1 MPHLKLIH
9 TGPIYRNPNP
19 GYQHTTALF
28 SHIVQIS
35 DQELLCTYN
44 RGQAMYA
51 ADLAFWQARSLD
63 GGQTW
68 PEQNR
73 ITDRTLDDRPYSY
86 HGPFVSRMGDGLL
99 VIVAFRVDRSD
110 PERPIFNEATGG
122 LTALEVILQRSGD
135 NGRTWSAPEII
146 NVPDGLVITPS
157 CGIVELPDGTWFL
170 AYDQWHAF
178 DDPGPYRPRTVAFFS
193 TDRGYTWGDPVTFA
207 DGASL
212 GKGFW
217 HGRIM
222 PMVDGRLF
230 TLFWSADMR
239 QNGRD
244 LPLHRSFGSAGGRS
258 WTFPEATNLPGQTNN
273 AVDLGEGLMAAIYT
287 SRAAPQPGFRVALS
301 TDNGLTW
308 DLDNQ
313 LLLWDASG
321 RDRLGVSA
329 PESYPRSHDT
339 IAFGAPTAMRLG
351 DGHILVSFWCTE
363 MAITHIRCARLRVEN
378 S

>member
-1 MPHLKLIH
+1 MPRLQLIH
-9 TGPIYRNPNP
+9 SGPIYRNPDP
-19 GYQHTTALF
+19 GYQHITALF

-51 ADLAFWQARSLD
+51 ADLTFWQARSLD
-63 GGQTW
+63 GGHTW
-68 PEQNR
+68 SEHNP
-73 ITDRTLDDRPYSY
+73 ITDRTHDDRHYSY
-86 HGPFVSRMGDGLL
+86 HGPFISRMRDGLL

-110 PERPIFNEATGG
+110 PERPIFNEKTGG
-122 LTALEVILQRSGD
+122 LTALDVILQRSSD
-135 NGRTWSAPEII
+135 NGRSWSAPALIAI
-146 NVPDGLVITPS
+146 PDGMVITPS
-157 CGIVELPDGTWFL
+157 CGIVELSNGAWLL

-193 TDRGYTWGDPVTFA
+193 TDQGQSWSDPVTFA
-207 DGASL
+207 DGAAE

-217 HGRIM
+217 HGRIT

-230 TLFWSADMR
+230 SLFWSADMT
-239 QNGRD
+239 QNTRD
-244 LPLHRSFGSAGGRS
+244 LPLHCSFGSADGRS
-258 WTFPEATNLPGQTNN
+258 WTFPEPTNLPGQTNN
-273 AVDLGEGLMAAIYT
+273 AVDLGDGLMVAIYT
-287 SRAAPQPGFRVALS
+287 SRVEPQPGFRVALS

-313 LLLWDASG
+313 LLLWDATG

-339 IAFGAPTAMRLG
+339 IAFGAPTAMRLLN
-351 DGHILVSFWCTE
+351 DDIFVSFWCNE
-363 MAITHIRCARLRVEN
+363 MSITHIRCARLRVTA
-378 S
+378 

>member
-1 MPHLKLIH
+1 MPHLNLIH
-9 TGPIYRNPNP
+9 SDPIYRNPDP
-19 GYQHTTALF
+19 GYHHITALF

-51 ADLAFWQARSLD
+51 TDLTFWQTCSHD
-63 GGQTW
+63 GGLTW
-68 PEQNR
+68 AEHIP
-73 ITDRTLDDRPYSY
+73 ITERSHDDRPYSY
-86 HGPFVSRMGDGLL
+86 HGPFVSRMRDGLL

-110 PERPIFNEATGG
+110 PDRPIFNEKTGG
-122 LTALEVILQRSGD
+122 LTALEVFLQRSSD
-135 NGRTWSAPEII
+135 NGRSWSAPEIVAI
-146 NVPDGLVITPS
+146 PDGLVITPS
-157 CGIVELPDGTWFL
+157 CGIIELADGTWFL
-170 AYDQWHAF
+170 GYDQWHTF
-178 DDPGPYRPRTVAFFS
+178 DDPGPYQPRTVAFFS
-193 TDRGYTWGDPVTFA
+193 TDQGRTWGDPVTFA
-207 DGASL
+207 DGAAQ

-230 TLFWSADMR
+230 TLFWSADMT
-239 QNGRD
+239 QNARD
-244 LPLHRSFGSAGGRS
+244 LCLHRSLGSANGRS

-273 AVDLGEGLMAAIYT
+273 AVDLGDGLMAAIYT
-287 SRAAPQPGFRVALS
+287 SRAAPQPGFFVALS

-313 LLLWDASG
+313 LLLWDATG
-321 RDRLGVSA
+321 RERLGVNA

-339 IAFGAPTAMRLG
+339 IAFGAPTAMRLLDG
-351 DGHILVSFWCTE
+351 DILVSFWCTE
-363 MAITHIRCARLRVEN
+363 MSITHIRYARLRVN